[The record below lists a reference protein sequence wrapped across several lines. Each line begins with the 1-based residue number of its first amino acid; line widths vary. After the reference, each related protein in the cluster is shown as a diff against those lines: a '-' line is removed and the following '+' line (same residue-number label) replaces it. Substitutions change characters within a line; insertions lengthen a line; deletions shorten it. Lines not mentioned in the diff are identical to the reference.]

1 MSTIISLENLK
12 QTVPSVFA
20 TEASN
25 SRTSKY
31 VFVPTT
37 EILENFQKEG
47 WEVSSA
53 RQMGKS
59 LYSTHEVRL
68 RNGQMPKVGDCF
80 LEAIIRN
87 SHNGLSSLRITAGL
101 HRLICSNGLTIPE
114 SVSES
119 FSVRH
124 SYLDYDM
131 VKSFTDEFANNL
143 TTIENSI
150 GKMSSRVL
158 TEGEQVG
165 YVKSAAHV
173 RWKEGKMPE
182 SIKIEDILN
191 PLRDGDRGNDMWT
204 TFNVVQEKF
213 TRGGIGYKA
222 GKRHTSMRELKNIVS
237 TNKINTELWE
247 LAESYC

>member
-12 QTVPSVFA
+12 QTVPAVFA
-20 TEASN
+20 TEPSN
-25 SRTSKY
+25 TRTSKY

-47 WEVSSA
+47 WEISSA
-53 RQMGKS
+53 KQMGKS
-59 LYSTHEVRL
+59 QYSTHEVRL

-80 LEAIIRN
+80 LEAIVRN
-87 SHNGLSSLRITAGL
+87 SHNGLSSLKVTAGL
-101 HRLICSNGLTIPE
+101 HRLICSNGLTVPD

-124 SYLDYDM
+124 SYLDYDA
-131 VKSFTDEFANNL
+131 VKSFTDEFANKL
-143 TTIENSI
+143 TVIESSI
-150 GKMSSRVL
+150 GKMSSRIL

-165 YVKSAAHV
+165 YVKSAAHL
-173 RWKEGKMPE
+173 RWKDGKIPE
-182 SIKIEDILN
+182 SIRIEDILN
-191 PLRDGDRGNDMWT
+191 PNRDGDRGNDMWT
-204 TFNVVQEKF
+204 TFNRVQEKF

-222 GKRHTSMRELKNIVS
+222 GKRHTTMRELKNIVS
-237 TNKINTELWE
+237 TNRINTELWE